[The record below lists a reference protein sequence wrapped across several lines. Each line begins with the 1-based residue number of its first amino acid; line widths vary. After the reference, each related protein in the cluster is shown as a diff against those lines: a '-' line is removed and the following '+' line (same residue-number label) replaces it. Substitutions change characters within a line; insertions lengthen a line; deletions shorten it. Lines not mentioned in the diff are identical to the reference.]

1 MGFGQPLLLLLLA
14 VLLPLFAAWLWLA
27 RWRRAAARRLVGGA
41 PQRVSR
47 RRRLA
52 KLSLLAAG
60 LALVAVAAALPRRG
74 ERRILLPREGSD
86 VIIGLDVSASML
98 ATDVQPNRLD
108 RAKGILTGLLDR
120 LPGDRIGLVVFAG
133 NAGLRFPL
141 TTDVAVAREL
151 IGSTTIKDGGLAPGT
166 GIGDAIRL
174 AVSTFPPDT
183 QTRSRVLVLV
193 TDGEDLAGGPLDAA
207 QQARAQN
214 IVVHTVGVGTDAGGT
229 IVLPTAGRGTRSTPA
244 ASEPATSRRDA
255 GLLRQIAE
263 VGRGRYFDAANDDV
277 AAGLA
282 NEIGRLERTAF
293 ESQEGT
299 LPIERFQPF
308 VAAALVLLVLELLL
322 TESPGRRRGRK
333 RPATAHGRR
342 RAPPAASAASPT
354 ERPVVA
360 VERAHP

>member
-27 RWRRAAARRLVGGA
+27 RWRRAA
-41 PQRVSR
+41 
-47 RRRLA
+47 
-52 KLSLLAAG
+52 
-60 LALVAVAAALPRRG
+60 AAALPRRG

-214 IVVHTVGVGTDAGGT
+214 IVVHTVG
-229 IVLPTAGRGTRSTPA
+229 
-244 ASEPATSRRDA
+244 
-255 GLLRQIAE
+255 
-263 VGRGRYFDAANDDV
+263 
-277 AAGLA
+277 
-282 NEIGRLERTAF
+282 
-293 ESQEGT
+293 
-299 LPIERFQPF
+299 
-308 VAAALVLLVLELLL
+308 
-322 TESPGRRRGRK
+322 
-333 RPATAHGRR
+333 
-342 RAPPAASAASPT
+342 
-354 ERPVVA
+354 
-360 VERAHP
+360 